1 MPIYE
6 YICPSCNHEFEL
18 RQSFNDK
25 CEVTC
30 PRCQNSSKRI
40 FSPVP
45 IIFKGSGFYVTD
57 HSSKSEIQDS
67 PKSIDKSESKT
78 EYKTEIKATPKTED
92 KNESNTIKAGS
103 KSEQ

>member
-6 YICPSCNHEFEL
+6 YLCPSCNHEFEL
-18 RQSFNDK
+18 RQSFNEK

-30 PRCQNSSKRI
+30 PQCQNNVKRI

-67 PKSIDKSESKT
+67 PKNLVKADLKSEAKTESKT
-78 EYKTEIKATPKTED
+78 EDQSGTNAIKVGKKTD
-92 KNESNTIKAGS
+92 
-103 KSEQ
+103 

>member
-1 MPIYE
+1 MPVYE
-6 YICPSCNHEFEL
+6 YLCSSCNHEFEL

-30 PRCQNSSKRI
+30 PRCQNNVKRL

-57 HSSKSEIQDS
+57 HSSKGEIQDS
-67 PKSIDKSESKT
+67 PKNTDKTEAKTESKAESKT
-78 EYKTEIKATPKTED
+78 QDKA
-92 KNESNTIKAGS
+92 ESGTVKAGS
-103 KSEQ
+103 KTE

>member
-67 PKSIDKSESKT
+67 PKSIDKAES
-78 EYKTEIKATPKTED
+78 KTEIKAAPKTEGN
-92 KNESNTIKAGS
+92 NESNTIKAGS